1 MNFPKELKYTEEHEW
16 ARKDGDQ
23 VVIGI
28 TDYAQSELGDVVYL
42 DLPSVGNHFKQN
54 ESFGSIEAV
63 KAASDLYMPVSGEI
77 TEVNAALADTPE
89 TINADP
95 YGDGW
100 IFRIQPE
107 DDAELEDLMDADAY
121 AEQIAAEE

>member
-16 ARKDGDQ
+16 ARKDGAQ
-23 VVIGI
+23 VVVGI

-42 DLPSVGNHFKQN
+42 DLPSVGDHFKQN

-77 TEVNAALADTPE
+77 TEVNSILTDTPE

-95 YGDGW
+95 YGEGW
-100 IFRIQPE
+100 MIKIKLDS
-107 DDAELEDLMDADAY
+107 DDELSALMDADGY
-121 AEQIAAEE
+121 QEHVGQ

>member
-23 VVIGI
+23 VIIGI

-42 DLPSVGNHFKQN
+42 DLPSVGDHFKQN

-63 KAASDLYMPVSGEI
+63 KAASDLYMPVSGEV
-77 TEVNAALADTPE
+77 TEVNSVLADTPE

-95 YGDGW
+95 YGEGW
-100 IFRIQPE
+100 MIKIKIDSE
-107 DDAELEDLMDADAY
+107 AELTALMDADGY
-121 AEQIAAEE
+121 QEHVGQ

>member
-16 ARKDGDQ
+16 ARQDGDQ
-23 VVIGI
+23 IIIGI

-42 DLPSVGNHFKQN
+42 DLPSVGDHFKQN

-63 KAASDLYMPVSGEI
+63 KAASDLYMPVSGEV
-77 TEVNAALADTPE
+77 TEVNSVLADTPE

-95 YGDGW
+95 YGEGW
-100 IFRIQPE
+100 MIKIKIDSE
-107 DDAELEDLMDADAY
+107 DELTALMDADGY
-121 AEQIAAEE
+121 QEHVGQ

>member
-16 ARKDGDQ
+16 ARKDGDH

-54 ESFGSIEAV
+54 DSFGSIEAV
-63 KAASDLYMPVSGEI
+63 KAASDLYMPVSGEV
-77 TEVNAALADTPE
+77 TEVNTALADTPE

-95 YGDGW
+95 YGEGW
-100 IFRIQPE
+100 MIKIKVDNE
-107 DDAELEDLMDADAY
+107 DELAGLMDADGY
-121 AEQIAAEE
+121 HEHVGQ

>member
-89 TINADP
+89 TIN
-95 YGDGW
+95 GDGW
-100 IFRIQPE
+100 MIKIKVDNE
-107 DDAELEDLMDADAY
+107 DELAGLMDADGY
-121 AEQIAAEE
+121 HEHVGQ

>member
-16 ARKDGDQ
+16 ARKDGDHL
-23 VVIGI
+23 VVGI

-100 IFRIQPE
+100 MIKIKVDNE
-107 DDAELEDLMDADAY
+107 DELAGLMDADGY
-121 AEQIAAEE
+121 HEHVGQ

>member
-1 MNFPKELKYTEEHEW
+1 MNIPKELKYTEEHEW
-16 ARKDGDQ
+16 ARKDGSH

-42 DLPSVGNHFKQN
+42 DLPSVGDHFKQN

-63 KAASDLYMPVSGEI
+63 KAASDLYMPVSGEV

-100 IFRIQPE
+100 MIKIKVENE
-107 DDAELEDLMDADAY
+107 DELAGLMDADGY
-121 AEQIAAEE
+121 HEHVGQ

>member
-100 IFRIQPE
+100 MIKIKVDNE
-107 DDAELEDLMDADAY
+107 DELAGLMDADGY
-121 AEQIAAEE
+121 HEHVGQ

>member
-1 MNFPKELKYTEEHEW
+1 MITANSIQTQPRTPESCFHH
-16 ARKDGDQ
+16 Q

-100 IFRIQPE
+100 MIKIKVDNE
-107 DDAELEDLMDADAY
+107 DELAGLMDADGY
-121 AEQIAAEE
+121 HEHVGQ